1 MTTTDWPAFLA
12 ARLDELEAL
21 ARATAPAPWT
31 WESGRHGSVV
41 ADLNGETVADPG
53 YRWSDRTHL
62 DNVKHIVAHDPA
74 YVLADIAAKRA
85 ILKRYRER
93 EDAFVS
99 RTSLTEPD
107 QRIEGMLGMRL
118 NGHLEDIKD
127 LCRPFAGHDDW
138 PGE

>member
-1 MTTTDWPAFLA
+1 MTTPDWPAFLT
-12 ARLDELEAL
+12 ARLDELEAD
-21 ARATAPAPWT
+21 
-31 WESGRHGSVV
+31 
-41 ADLNGETVADPG
+41 ADGKTPFNTPQVRNYL
-53 YRWSDRTHL
+53 
-62 DNVKHIVAHDPA
+62 
-74 YVLADIAAKRA
+74 LADIAAKRA

-127 LCRPFAGHDDW
+127 LCRPFADHDDW